1 MGGIAVKIC
10 TKCNCVNDS
19 DNIEVCPKCGME
31 MRWIDKAVYE
41 SNQRILA
48 EFYNKQK
55 EEKAKKELLAKY
67 ENDFKERRISL
78 DEIIR
83 YRRMLATDEERKRMN
98 QEDTEREQREK
109 EKRQLE
115 QNSKEQFVPKC
126 PTCGSSDIKKISTT
140 AKVIG
145 AGLFGLLSKTAKS
158 QFECKNCGYKW

>member
-1 MGGIAVKIC
+1 MKIC
-10 TKCNCVNDS
+10 SKCNYVNDN
-19 DNIEVCPKCGME
+19 DNIDICPECGME
-31 MRWIDKAVYE
+31 MNWIDKAVYE

-48 EFYNKQK
+48 EFYEKQK
-55 EEKAKKELLAKY
+55 EEKAKKELLEKY
-67 ENDFKERRISL
+67 ENDFRERKISL

-83 YRRMLATDEERKRMN
+83 YRRLLATDEERRRMD
-98 QEDTEREQREK
+98 QEDTAREQREK

-115 QNSKEQFVPKC
+115 QNQKEQFVPRC